1 MPQVK
6 ATSQKKIA
14 NAIIIRSKYSID
26 KIIAFGKRYPFL
38 KNINMI
44 YLSFAILHV
53 RRHNEPIAQKYLAVC
68 CGEIKSTDLTLAS
81 NPLMSIL
88 TGELYYFVSMRLR
101 SFDWYVRGTCPDTKC
116 VLSMAPL
123 LSYTGTPQ

>member
-1 MPQVK
+1 
-6 ATSQKKIA
+6 
-14 NAIIIRSKYSID
+14 
-26 KIIAFGKRYPFL
+26 
-38 KNINMI
+38 MI

-53 RRHNEPIAQKYLAVC
+53 RHNQPIAQKYLAVC

-101 SFDWYVRGTCPDTKC
+101 SFDWYVIGTCPDGSHKMCALYGT
-116 VLSMAPL
+116 P
-123 LSYTGTPQ
+123 LSYFLP